1 MSMLDADGLMMLP
14 RGVKGGKDR
23 IDDGESYTVLLSRR
37 GCQHS
42 GIGVFSGIA
51 VKDSLHLG
59 LCRGG
64 GGRGYD

>member
-23 IDDGESYTVLLSRR
+23 IDDGESHTVLLSRR

-42 GIGVFSGIA
+42 GIVTRA
-51 VKDSLHLG
+51 LHLASVNIW
-59 LCRGG
+59 
-64 GGRGYD
+64 YKMKVISQI